1 MYTHMPLWMKFFI
14 PVGWPLSAVCAQGG
28 VCLQMHTGV
37 CGCRF
42 MPLYRHVDTPALV
55 YFCVYMKTYTLLSI
69 RSINN
74 VTIQDLTIA
83 NDIKSNW
90 KLFKHKG
97 NLLAHFTELSKVSFK
112 SPLGKGRSREPHLV
126 VTNSQHSAAE
136 QECPGFP
143 DQEFLLLVSW
153 SGSLR
158 WALPKALSIFWVVV
172 SLLLGNSWG
181 K

>member
-1 MYTHMPLWMKFFI
+1 MKFFI

-83 NDIKSNW
+83 NDIKSN
-90 KLFKHKG
+90 
-97 NLLAHFTELSKVSFK
+97 
-112 SPLGKGRSREPHLV
+112 
-126 VTNSQHSAAE
+126 
-136 QECPGFP
+136 
-143 DQEFLLLVSW
+143 
-153 SGSLR
+153 
-158 WALPKALSIFWVVV
+158 
-172 SLLLGNSWG
+172 
-181 K
+181 